1 MRLIFKRRN
10 LFFDIEKDEVVRI
23 IKFQEKLEAE
33 PSALIVRLIEGQP
46 TIILEPTKVINSIN
60 ESVKWTLWKKPNFLL
75 LLRRDGD
82 VCKALMADSLDWNC
96 KKEL

>member
-10 LFFDIEKDEVVRI
+10 LFFDIAKDEVVRVMEF
-23 IKFQEKLEAE
+23 KEKLEPE
-33 PSALIVRLIEGQP
+33 PSVLIVRLIEGQP
-46 TIILEPTKVINSIN
+46 TFILEPTKVINSIN
-60 ESVKWTLWKKPNFLL
+60 ESAKCTSWKKPNFLL

-82 VCKALMADSLDWNC
+82 VCKALMVDSLDWNL